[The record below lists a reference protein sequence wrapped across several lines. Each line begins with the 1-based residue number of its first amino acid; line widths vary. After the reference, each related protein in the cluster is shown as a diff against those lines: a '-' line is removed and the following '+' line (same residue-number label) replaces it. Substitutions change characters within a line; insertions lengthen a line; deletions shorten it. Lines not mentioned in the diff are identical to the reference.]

1 MLLKKK
7 YILQKLIYKRTNL
20 DLKNMRYY
28 DNILC
33 RNCENGVHKLS
44 GVSCSIVYCSAL
56 TIFMKMK
63 LKKLSIYPYQRCVY
77 VRKPTYIII

>member
-7 YILQKLIYKRTNL
+7 YILQKMIIYKRTNI
-20 DLKNMRYY
+20 DLKNRRSY

-44 GVSCSIVYCSAL
+44 GFSCSIVYCKAL
-56 TIFMKMK
+56 TIYVKMK
-63 LKKLSIYPYQRCVY
+63 LKNYLYTPIKDVSI
-77 VRKPTYIII
+77 